1 MKGNQQRRLSH
12 TEPQLQPRGFSSGQ
26 RKGDR
31 KQEPGPTLP
40 ALPILRIRRSLRK
53 QTEEILKGSS
63 LLEIGQNWKWLNPR
77 NQSLAEVQTIKRKT
91 WRMTT
96 TEKIGGEAQALKR
109 LSVAMMGIA
118 LLYHALLPQWPYDSS
133 MTRLGADAV
142 TNSSSLYQLYPTKL
156 NWKCI

>member
-12 TEPQLQPRGFSSGQ
+12 TDPQLQPRGFSSGQ
-26 RKGDR
+26 REGGR

-53 QTEEILKGSS
+53 QREEILKGSS
-63 LLEIGQNWKWLNPR
+63 HLEIGQNWKWLNLR
-77 NQSLAEVQTIKRKT
+77 NQSLVEVQTIKRKT

-96 TEKIGGEAQALKR
+96 TEKTGGEARALRR
-109 LSVAMMGIA
+109 LSVAMTGAA
-118 LLYHALLPQWPYDSS
+118 LLCHDLLPQWTYDSS

-142 TNSSSLYQLYPTKL
+142 TNCSSRYQLYPTKL